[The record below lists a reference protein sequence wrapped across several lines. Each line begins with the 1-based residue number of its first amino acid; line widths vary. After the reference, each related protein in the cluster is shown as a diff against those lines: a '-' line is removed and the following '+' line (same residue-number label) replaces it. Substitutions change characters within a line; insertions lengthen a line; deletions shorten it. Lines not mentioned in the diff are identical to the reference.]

1 MSQFKNREEY
11 EKWRASSPS
20 TPDQPQQRNLPGAQG
35 PSPSHI
41 GPSGRKARNL
51 FRDLPRWSWIF
62 VVMCLA
68 IPVITLGGAFPGA
81 LGAGAAAGC
90 ATIAKKQNHSVRT
103 RVLLCL
109 AITGGAWIGLG
120 ILLTLLV

>member
-68 IPVITLGGAFPGA
+68 IPVITLGGALPGA
-81 LGAGAAAGC
+81 LERERRRAAPPSRRSR
-90 ATIAKKQNHSVRT
+90 TIQFE
-103 RVLLCL
+103 L
-109 AITGGAWIGLG
+109 ASCYVWQSPEEPG
-120 ILLTLLV
+120 

>member
-1 MSQFKNREEY
+1 MSKFKNREEY
-11 EKWRASSPS
+11 EKWRTSRPS
-20 TPDQPQQRNLPGAQG
+20 TPDQPQGPG
-35 PSPSHI
+35 PSRI
-41 GPSGRKARNL
+41 GPSGRKAGNL

-68 IPVITLGGAFPGA
+68 IPVITLGGALPGA

-90 ATIAKKQNHSVRT
+90 ATVAKKQNQSVRA
-103 RVLLCL
+103 RILLCL